1 MGKGKINNEPDSEIK
16 KVARLTLGKYTTKPK
31 KTRREK
37 NIIK

>member
-31 KTRREK
+31 KKTRREK
-37 NIIK
+37 TS